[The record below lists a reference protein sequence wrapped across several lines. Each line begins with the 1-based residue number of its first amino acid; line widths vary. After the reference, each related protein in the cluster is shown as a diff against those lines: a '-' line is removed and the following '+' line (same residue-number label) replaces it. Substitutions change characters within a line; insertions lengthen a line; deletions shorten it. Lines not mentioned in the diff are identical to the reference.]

1 VDVTIDQTADTRPA
15 TRTTRAQ
22 RLARTLLAGIAGV
35 LAAAVALGVAELV
48 AVAFGPLTSPVVAV
62 GQGVIRLTPEW
73 AKEFA
78 IRTFGEQDKVALV
91 AGTFILLTIAAFV
104 LGIIAVRRRVAGF
117 VGVALFG
124 VVGAY
129 AALAQPGSG
138 PSATIPSVVGAVAG
152 IVALA
157 ALARQFGGP
166 APTEPAGEGPVEDA
180 AHASPAGS
188 PLSRY
193 MQDRKGPG
201 FNRRGFLLSSG
212 AALGVAVAAGA
223 AGRQLLAQRFNVAD
237 ARARLRLPAPKSPAP
252 PLPAGVDLK
261 IPQLTSFTTPNR
273 DFYRVDTAIVL
284 PQVDPDTWELRIHG
298 RVRKELKLSFDDLT
312 SRDLIE
318 RDITMTC
325 VSNEVGGNLAGHARW
340 LGVPLKTL
348 LTEAGVDPAADQ
360 VVTTSSDGWT
370 CGTPTKACLTTPDA
384 MLAVAMNGEP
394 LPIAHGFP
402 VRMIVP
408 GLYGYVSGT
417 KWIVD
422 MELTTFDA
430 FDPYWVKR
438 GWKANGPIKVA
449 SRIDTP
455 RGLSEAKA
463 GGTVKVAG
471 VAWAQTRGIDKVE
484 VRVDGGPWQ
493 QATLAPQANVDSW
506 RQWVWDWTPTASGL
520 ATLEARATD
529 GNGVVQP
536 DTRRPPFPDGAT
548 GWHNVV
554 VTVT

>member
-1 VDVTIDQTADTRPA
+1 VHVTIDQTADTRP
-15 TRTTRAQ
+15 TRTQ
-22 RLARTLLAGIAGV
+22 RLARTVLAGTAGV
-35 LAAAVALGVAELV
+35 LSAAVALGVAELV
-48 AVAFGPLTSPVVAV
+48 AVAIGPNSSPVVAV

-91 AGTFILLTIAAFV
+91 AGTFVLLVIAAFV
-104 LGIIAVRRRVAGF
+104 LGIVGVRRRVVGF

-124 VVGAY
+124 VVGAV
-129 AALAQPGSG
+129 AALAQPGAG
-138 PSATIPSVVGAVAG
+138 PSTAIPSVVGAVAG

-157 ALARQFGGP
+157 ALARQFGG
-166 APTEPAGEGPVEDA
+166 AASTEPAGEGPVEDA
-180 AHASPAGS
+180 AHTSPAGS
-188 PLSRY
+188 PLSRF

-201 FNRRGFLLSSG
+201 FNRRGFLISSG
-212 AALGVAVAAGA
+212 AALGVAAAAGGL
-223 AGRQLLAQRFNVAD
+223 GRRLLDQRFNVAD
-237 ARARLRLPAPKSPAP
+237 ARARLRLPAAKSPAP

-261 IPQLTSFTTPNR
+261 IPQLTAFTTPNR

-284 PQVDPDTWELRIHG
+284 PQVDPSTWELRIHG
-298 RVRKELKLSFDDLT
+298 RVRKELTLSFDDLK

-318 RDITMTC
+318 RDITLTC

-340 LGVPLKTL
+340 LGVPLRDL

-360 VVTTSSDGWT
+360 VVTTSADGWT
-370 CGTPTKACLTTPDA
+370 CGTPTKSCLTTPDA
-384 MLAVAMNGEP
+384 MLAIAMNGEP

-422 MELTTFDA
+422 LELTTFDA

-455 RGLSEAKA
+455 RGLSQTKA
-463 GGTVKVAG
+463 GRTVKVAG
-471 VAWAQTRGIDKVE
+471 VAWAQTRGIGKVE
-484 VRVDGGPWQ
+484 VRVDRGQWQ
-493 QATLAPQANVDSW
+493 QATLAAQANVDTW

-520 ATLEARATD
+520 HTLEVRATD
-529 GNGVVQP
+529 RDGVVQP
-536 DTRRPPFPDGAT
+536 ETRRPPFPDGST

>member
-1 VDVTIDQTADTRPA
+1 VIIDQAAETRP
-15 TRTTRAQ
+15 TRTQ
-22 RLARTLLAGIAGV
+22 RLARTVLAGIAGV

-48 AVAFGPLTSPVVAV
+48 AVVVGPTSSPVVAV

-78 IRTFGEQDKVALV
+78 IRTFGEQDKLALV
-91 AGTFILLTIAAFV
+91 AGTFILLAIAAFV
-104 LGIIAVRRRVAGF
+104 LGIVAVRHRLAGF
-117 VGVALFG
+117 AGVALFG
-124 VVGAY
+124 AVGAV
-129 AALAQPGSG
+129 AALAAPGAG
-138 PSATIPSVVGAVAG
+138 PLTVIPSVVGAVAG

-157 ALARQFGGP
+157 ALTRQFGGA
-166 APTEPAGEGPVEDA
+166 APTGPAGEGPVEDA

-188 PLSRY
+188 PLSRF

-201 FNRRGFLLSSG
+201 FNRRGFLISSG
-212 AALGVAVAAGA
+212 AALGVAVAAGG
-223 AGRQLLAQRFNVAD
+223 AGRRLLDQRFNVAD
-237 ARARLRLPAPKSPAP
+237 ARARLRLPAAKSPAP

-261 IPQLTSFTTPNR
+261 LPQLTPFTTTNR

-284 PQVDPDTWELRIHG
+284 PQVDPATWQLRIHG
-298 RVRKELKLSFDDLT
+298 RVRRELTLDFDQLS

-318 RDITMTC
+318 RDITLTC

-340 LGVPLKTL
+340 LGAPLRDL
-348 LTEAGVDPAADQ
+348 LMEAGVDPAADQ
-360 VVTTSSDGWT
+360 VVTTSADGWT

-438 GWKANGPIKVA
+438 GWKSEGPIKVA

-455 RGLSEAKA
+455 RGLSETRA
-463 GGTVKVAG
+463 GRTVKVAG
-471 VAWAQTRGIDKVE
+471 VAWAQTRGIGKVE
-484 VRVDGGPWQ
+484 VRVDRGPWQ
-493 QATLAPQANVDSW
+493 QATLAPQANVDTW
-506 RQWVWDWTPTASGL
+506 RQWVWDWNPTRSGL
-520 ATLEARATD
+520 ATLEVRATD
-529 GNGVVQP
+529 RDGVVQTE
-536 DTRRPPFPDGAT
+536 TRRPPFPDGAT